1 MRILALRRLSS
12 VVVVVTVAA
21 ANALSALSPPRH
33 DGSAFTV
40 LPSRIEFDQV
50 SQNFPLTL
58 QRRLFSSVPY
68 REWALRDVTF
78 AAESEL
84 LVLTGDSSSGKTT
97 ILQTI
102 LHGQDRQP
110 SAGGVTISSSSVV
123 QSGSTPRTI
132 AASPIYLD
140 QRPPFE
146 RSRSI
151 AKIVM
156 DEGQTGNKKIPAL
169 ILQQLTNDLLVLV
182 DLESRKHQT
191 PAELSPSEQYRLELA
206 RASLTS
212 MLSKYENSSS
222 DDTPAVVLLPAP
234 ILLADE
240 WLDKETSLVVQAV
253 QASMQRLI
261 HQLGAVILV
270 ATHKPE
276 RWNMSACSHM
286 KLSGG
291 KIVSLC
297 RTTMATNKS
306 TTAT

>member
-1 MRILALRRLSS
+1 MLIVALLRLSC
-12 VVVVVTVAA
+12 VVAA

-33 DGSAFTV
+33 DGSSFTV
-40 LPSRIEFDQV
+40 LPSRIELDQV
-50 SQNFPLTL
+50 SQHFPLTL

-84 LVLTGDSSSGKTT
+84 LVLTGASSSGKTT

-102 LHGQDRQP
+102 RHGQDRQP
-110 SAGGVTISSSSVV
+110 TAGCVTISSSSIV
-123 QSGSTPRTI
+123 QSGSASQSLIT
-132 AASPIYLD
+132 ASPIYLD

-156 DEGQTGNKKIPAL
+156 DEGQTGNNNKIPAL

-182 DLESRKHQT
+182 DLESRKNQT

-212 MLSKYENSSS
+212 MLSKYEHSSS
-222 DDTPAVVLLPAP
+222 DDTPVLLPAP

-253 QASMQRLI
+253 QASMKRLI

-276 RWNMSACSHM
+276 RWSMSACSHM
-286 KLSGG
+286 KLAGG
-291 KIVSLC
+291 KIVSF
-297 RTTMATNKS
+297 RRPTMATKS
-306 TTAT
+306 ITAT